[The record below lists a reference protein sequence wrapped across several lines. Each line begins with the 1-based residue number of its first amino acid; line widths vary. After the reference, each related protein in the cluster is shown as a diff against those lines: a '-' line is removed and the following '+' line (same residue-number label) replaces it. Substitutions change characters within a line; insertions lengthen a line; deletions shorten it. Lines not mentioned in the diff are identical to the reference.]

1 MRGFAVL
8 LAYVV
13 GLSAVIGIGMMGLM
27 ALNKPTSS
35 AAPVAA
41 AAPHKEHV
49 ATPTKQTTVAQK
61 DAQPSQKRK
70 VAHVVRKQKEVA
82 PTNPSG
88 FDAYGYAQQPR
99 RFNQY
104 PSFFWPLTSCIR
116 LTGSVNS
123 VYR

>member
-27 ALNKPTSS
+27 ALNKPTPS
-35 AAPVAA
+35 AAPVVAA
-41 AAPHKEHV
+41 SQKERV
-49 ATPTKQTTVAQK
+49 AKPIKQTTVAQK

-70 VAHVVRKQKEVA
+70 VTHVVRKRKEVA

-88 FDAYGYAQQPR
+88 FDAYGYAQEPR

-104 PSFFWPLTSCIR
+104 PSFFFGR
-116 LTGSVNS
+116 
-123 VYR
+123 

>member
-1 MRGFAVL
+1 MRGFALL

-27 ALNKPTSS
+27 ALNKPTPS

-41 AAPHKEHV
+41 AASHKEHL
-49 ATPTKQTTVAQK
+49 ATPTKQTTAAQK

-70 VAHVVRKQKEVA
+70 VTHVVRKRKEVA

-88 FDAYGYAQQPR
+88 FDAYGYAQEPR

-104 PSFFWPLTSCIR
+104 PSFFFGR
-116 LTGSVNS
+116 
-123 VYR
+123 

>member
-13 GLSAVIGIGMMGLM
+13 GLLAVVGGGTIGLM
-27 ALNKPTSS
+27 AVNKLTPPV
-35 AAPVAA
+35 APIAA
-41 AAPHKEHV
+41 AASHKEHL

-70 VAHVVRKQKEVA
+70 VAHVVRKRKEVA

-88 FDAYGYAQQPR
+88 FDAYGYAQEPR

-104 PSFFWPLTSCIR
+104 PSFFF
-116 LTGSVNS
+116 GH
-123 VYR
+123 

>member
-13 GLSAVIGIGMMGLM
+13 GLSAVIGVGMIGLM
-27 ALNKPTSS
+27 ALNKSMPSV
-35 AAPVAA
+35 APVVAA
-41 AAPHKEHV
+41 SQKERV
-49 ATPTKQTTVAQK
+49 AKPIKQTTVAQK

-70 VAHVVRKQKEVA
+70 VAHVVRKHKEVA

-88 FDAYGYAQQPR
+88 FDAYGYAQEPR

-104 PSFFWPLTSCIR
+104 PSFFFGR
-116 LTGSVNS
+116 
-123 VYR
+123 

>member
-27 ALNKPTSS
+27 ALNKPTPS

-41 AAPHKEHV
+41 ASQKERL
-49 ATPTKQTTVAQK
+49 AKPTKQSTVAQK

-70 VAHVVRKQKEVA
+70 VAHVVRKRKEEA
-82 PTNPSG
+82 PTFSSG
-88 FDAYGYAQQPR
+88 FSAYGYAQEPR
-99 RFNQY
+99 RFYQY
-104 PSFFWPLTSCIR
+104 PSLLFSR
-116 LTGSVNS
+116 
-123 VYR
+123 